1 MDCMREFVK
10 DMQGIKLVE
19 EGAAHLFDKRVA
31 EDRVRER
38 VRDRVCIYIHRAS
51 NRWRRM
57 QRVYQMRELQRI
69 QFVRDFV

>member
-31 EDRVRER
+31 EDRVRGR
-38 VRDRVCIYIHRAS
+38 V
-51 NRWRRM
+51 
-57 QRVYQMRELQRI
+57 
-69 QFVRDFV
+69 